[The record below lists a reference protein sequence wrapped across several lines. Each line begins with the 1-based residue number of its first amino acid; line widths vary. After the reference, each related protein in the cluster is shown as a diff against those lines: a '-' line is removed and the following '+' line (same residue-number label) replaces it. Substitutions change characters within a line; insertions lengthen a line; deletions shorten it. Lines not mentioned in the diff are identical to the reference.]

1 MSIMKSILLFI
12 IIIFCFESIS
22 AQTDTSKNF
31 MIYQELPPSSEEFT
45 AGTMAARTIDGLG
58 FRYYWATEGLNE
70 NDLNF
75 RPTEEAR
82 SSYET
87 MLHIYDLTLV
97 ICKAVQ
103 LTPGKTLDRKASPTY
118 TELRIETLTNLKAVS
133 DRLGIST
140 EADFEKYTIKL
151 SGGKEELPFWNVLTG
166 PIEDAIWHVGQIAS
180 FRRMSGN
187 PISNEINF
195 LKGTIK

>member
-1 MSIMKSILLFI
+1 MKIILSLIVI
-12 IIIFCFESIS
+12 ILCIESTS

-70 NDLNF
+70 KDLNF

-103 LTPGKTLDRKASPTY
+103 FTPAKILDRKASPSY

-133 DRLGIST
+133 DRMGIST